1 MPLRQTIGISLAFL
15 LMSGAA
21 MAKVAE
27 KGSAPHHSPPHAK
40 TAKAHPHPMRRHWA
54 ARRRVR
60 HRAVLVAADRDDGA
74 SRPSGKVQIG
84 KAAWYE
90 LDGRR
95 TASGD
100 RFDGTAE
107 TAAHRSLPLYS
118 YAKVTNLAN
127 GRSVVVEINDRGPW
141 NRGLIID
148 LSEHAAEMIE
158 MKRAGVARVAVEPLG
173 AAPPAK
179 LAANPGFR

>member
-21 MAKVAE
+21 MAKSTE
-27 KGSAPHHSPPHAK
+27 KDSAHHHHASPHAK
-40 TAKAHPHPMRRHWA
+40 VAKAHGHPARRHWV
-54 ARRRVR
+54 ARRHVR
-60 HRAVLVAADRDDGA
+60 HRFQTALPAAPDRIKGRA
-74 SRPSGKVQIG
+74 EIG
-84 KAAWYE
+84 KAAWYA

-95 TASGD
+95 TASGE
-100 RFDGTAE
+100 RFDGTVA
-107 TAAHRSLPLYS
+107 TAAHRSLPLHT

-148 LSEHAAEMIE
+148 LSEHAAEEIN

-173 AAPPAK
+173 AEPAAR
-179 LAANPGFR
+179 LAANREFR